1 MEEKNNE
8 NELPGE
14 AQPQL
19 GRREELVEIGDIA
32 LVDKMTKDEL
42 EEYTITRLGIGL
54 DKNERVKLLRLKVI
68 GLIKDRLK
76 TPGSKPSTEKKDTS
90 SSDGPEKNLS
100 DDPEFLFNL
109 KNRHVYEW
117 TEVLAKKEDMIE
129 CYIVD
134 EKGKRL

>member
-1 MEEKNNE
+1 MEESKE
-8 NELPGE
+8 PELPSE
-14 AQPQL
+14 SQPQL
-19 GRREELVEIGDIA
+19 GRREELIEMGDVA
-32 LVDKMTKDEL
+32 LVSKMTKDEL
-42 EEYTITRLGIGL
+42 NEYSITRLGTDL
-54 DKNERVKLLRLKVI
+54 DLSGRVKLIQVKVI
-68 GLIKDRLK
+68 GMIKERLK
-76 TPGSKPSTEKKDTS
+76 KPAEAKPNTEEKDSSGDEPKK
-90 SSDGPEKNLS
+90 NIS